1 MVTQPG
7 KITIEIKNAD
17 GILMWINGKPTP
29 LNSGIATINLSNG
42 THRVVIG
49 VQQSIRKTEDIRI
62 NAVPDVE
69 SPVQFQW
76 N

>member
-1 MVTQPG
+1 
-7 KITIEIKNAD
+7 
-17 GILMWINGKPTP
+17 MWINGKPTP

-49 VQQSIRKTEDIRI
+49 VQQSIRKTEDVLI
-62 NAVPDVE
+62 NAVPDLE
-69 SPVQFQW
+69 SQVQFQW